1 MCERKDD
8 VSGGSDVTM
17 LTYVRETPQAIV
29 QNADDRVRLTAEL
42 VDVYLA
48 RPYRCVWVIACGSS
62 ANAAWCARPLMRKCL
77 GHPVEV
83 VKPATFLYSDFEPG
97 EDTLCF
103 VVSQSGCST
112 NAIWALDR
120 LRELGRPAIGIT
132 ANLDSTFR
140 DHADLLVDYGAGTE
154 LVGFVTKGM
163 VTLVEFLMLFSIE
176 AAERTGRLWAAEH
189 DSLVDQIRAAGA
201 LYARVQEHADEFLER
216 HFKALT
222 SMSVLYALGFDASF
236 GTALE
241 AALKVGETVKIPS
254 FAYEAEEFNHGPN
267 LQLTPS
273 YTCFFVDDGGRGS
286 GRLRQLYRATRH
298 VTDRA
303 FMISTRTDA
312 VGPVAADTSVAGVGA
327 DTDDPCVLALPAG
340 GAERTIAPLY
350 QLPFFQVLAYRVSEA
365 LGTWDKHPLLA
376 RFEKEAPSK
385 SEDIRRVMPL
395 M

>member
-1 MCERKDD
+1 
-8 VSGGSDVTM
+8 M
-17 LTYVRETPQAIV
+17 LTYVRETPHAIV
-29 QNADDRVRLTAEL
+29 RIADERERLTAAL
-42 VDVYLA
+42 VDAYLA

-83 VKPATFLYSDFEPG
+83 VTPASFLFSEFEPG

-132 ANLDSTFR
+132 ANLDSTFK

-163 VTLVEFLMLFSIE
+163 VTLAEFLMLFSVE
-176 AAERTGRLWAAEH
+176 AAARTGRMWVAEH
-189 DSLVDQIRAAGA
+189 DSLVEQVRAAGA
-201 LYARVQEHADEFLER
+201 LHARVQELADAFVDR

-222 SMSVLYALGFDASF
+222 SMSVAYALGFGASY

-267 LQLTPS
+267 LQLTPR

-286 GRLRQLYRATRH
+286 DRLRQLYRATRH

-303 FMISTRTDA
+303 FLLSARGGGAPWADA
-312 VGPVAADTSVAGVGA
+312 AGA
-327 DTDDPCVLALPAG
+327 DTADAGIEADDPCVLELPPG

-365 LGTWDKHPLLA
+365 LGTWGKHPLLA
-376 RFEKEAPSK
+376 RFEREAPSK
-385 SEDIRRVMPL
+385 SEDIRRIMPL